1 MYCVYFC
8 LGLLMS
14 RHEESEND
22 FKEKILRN
30 IRITPGTLQND
41 KSHSESFGLSS
52 SMLIGCEH

>member
-1 MYCVYFC
+1 
-8 LGLLMS
+8 MS

-41 KSHSESFGLSS
+41 KSHSKSFGLSS

>member
-30 IRITPGTLQND
+30 IRITPGTLQ
-41 KSHSESFGLSS
+41 KTKVIPKVLV
-52 SMLIGCEH
+52 